1 VRRTDSSSRR
11 AAAVLAAALAA
22 ACATNP
28 ATGKRQLSF
37 ISEQQEI
44 QMGQQA
50 DQEISAAVGIYR
62 DPDLESYVQ
71 RLGTTLA
78 AQSERPELRWQ
89 FRILDDASVNAMAL
103 PGGYNYVTR
112 GLLSYMNS
120 EAELAAVMG
129 HEIGHVTAR
138 HTVNQLS
145 KQQLAQVGMVLGMI
159 LRPELRN
166 YGNLAEVGM
175 GLLFLKYG
183 RDDER
188 EADNLGLRYMTRGG
202 YDPRPMAEVFS
213 TLERVGNAEGGAAG
227 RMPEWLSTHPSPENR
242 RARIGEMVQ
251 QLGTPASGTVDRE
264 EYLRRVDGMMFGPNP
279 REGFFEQS
287 VFYHP
292 DLRFRFE
299 FPRGWQT
306 SNQKQAVAAMSPE
319 QDAVVVLTMGA
330 GESAAT
336 AAQQFFSQQGMQRG
350 QAWRGDING
359 HRAQAYQ
366 FAAATE
372 QGTLQGIAA
381 FVELQGLVYQILGYA
396 PAQRWGRH
404 EATVNRSIG
413 SFDRVSDARVVNV
426 QPARLQ
432 LVNVPV
438 GMTVSEFARR
448 YPSTVSVQTL
458 ALINGVA
465 DANQPLRD
473 RLAKRVTGG
482 PGTDRSM
489 ESTRR

>member
-1 VRRTDSSSRR
+1 VRPTASSSRR
-11 AAAVLAAALAA
+11 AAAVLLAAVVA

-28 ATGKRQLSF
+28 ATGKRELSF
-37 ISEQQEI
+37 IGEQQEI

-62 DPDLESYVQ
+62 DAALETYVQ
-71 RLGTTLA
+71 RLGATLA
-78 AQSERPELRWQ
+78 AQSERPDLRWQ

-112 GLLSYMNS
+112 GLLAYMNS

-129 HEIGHVTAR
+129 HEIGHVTGR

-183 RDDER
+183 RDHER
-188 EADNLGLRYMTRGG
+188 EADTLGLRYTSRAG
-202 YDPRPMAEVFS
+202 YDPRPMADVFS
-213 TLERVGNAEGGAAG
+213 TLERVGNAEGARG
-227 RMPEWLSTHPSPENR
+227 RVPEWLSTHPAPENR
-242 RARIGEMVQ
+242 RTRITEQIQ
-251 QLGTPASGTVDRE
+251 QLAAPAGGVVDRE
-264 EYLRRVDGMMFGPNP
+264 EYMRRVDGIMFGPNP
-279 REGFFEQS
+279 REGFFEQN
-287 VFYHP
+287 VFHHP

-319 QDAVVVLTMGA
+319 QDALVVITMGGGA
-330 GESAAT
+330 SASA
-336 AAQQFFSQQGMQRG
+336 AAQQFFSQQGIQRG

-366 FAAATE
+366 FAAATG

-381 FVELQGLVYQILGYA
+381 FVELDSRVFQILGYA

-404 EATVNRSIG
+404 EATLNRSLG
-413 SFDRVSDARVVNV
+413 SFDRENDARVLNV
-426 QPARLQ
+426 QPARLDV
-432 LVNVPV
+432 VNVPV
-438 GMTVSEFARR
+438 GMTVAEFARR
-448 YPSTVSVQTL
+448 HPSTVSPQTL
-458 ALINGVA
+458 ALINGLP

-473 RLAKRVTGG
+473 RLAKRVVGGTG
-482 PGTDRSM
+482 PDRSI

>member
-1 VRRTDSSSRR
+1 MPPAVSARSRFV
-11 AAAVLAAALAA
+11 AVVLLAALP

-28 ATGKRQLSF
+28 ATGRRQLSF
-37 ISEQQEI
+37 VSEEQEI

-78 AQSERPELRWQ
+78 AASERPNLRWQ

-112 GLLSYMNS
+112 GLLTYMNS

-145 KQQLAQVGMVLGMI
+145 KQQLAGVGMVLGMI

-166 YGNLAEVGM
+166 YGNLAEVGL

-188 EADNLGLRYMTRGG
+188 EADALGLRYMTRAN
-202 YDPRPMAEVFS
+202 YDPRPMADVFS
-213 TLERVGNAEGGAAG
+213 TLERVSQADAPQG
-227 RMPEWLSTHPSPENR
+227 RVPSWLSTHPAPEDR
-242 RARIGEMVQ
+242 RQRIAALIQE
-251 QLGTPASGTVDRE
+251 LGAPAGTVDRE
-264 EYLRRVDGMMFGPNP
+264 EYARRLDGIMFGENP
-279 REGFFEQS
+279 REGFFEQN

-299 FPRGWQT
+299 FPPGWQT
-306 SNQKQAVAAMSPE
+306 NNQKQAVAAMSPE
-319 QDAVVVLTMGA
+319 QDGLVVITMAG
-330 GESAAT
+330 GESAQA
-336 AAQQFFSQQGMQRG
+336 AAQQFFSQQGIQRG
-350 QAWRGDING
+350 QVWRGDVNRL
-359 HRAQAYQ
+359 RAQAYQ
-366 FAAATE
+366 FAAATQ
-372 QGTLQGIAA
+372 QGQLQGIAA
-381 FVELQGLVYQILGYA
+381 FLELDGKVYQILGYA

-404 EATVNRSIG
+404 EATVNRALG
-413 SFDRVSDARVVNV
+413 SFNRVTDRRVLDMQPARLRVVNV
-426 QPARLQ
+426 PA
-432 LVNVPV
+432 
-438 GMTVSEFARR
+438 GMTVAEFARR

-458 ALINGVA
+458 ASLNGVS
-465 DANQPLRD
+465 DPNQPLRD
-473 RLAKRVTGG
+473 RLAKRVVGG
-482 PGTDRSM
+482 PGQSERA
-489 ESTRR
+489 TRR

>member
-1 VRRTDSSSRR
+1 MRRARRTNR
-11 AAAVLAAALAA
+11 VAAALLAGA
-22 ACATNP
+22 LPIACATNP
-28 ATGKRQLSF
+28 ATGKKQLSF
-37 ISEQQEI
+37 VGEQQEI

-50 DQEISAAVGIYR
+50 DQEISAAVGLYQ
-62 DPDLESYVQ
+62 DPDLESYIQ
-71 RLGTTLA
+71 RLGATLA
-78 AQSERPELRWQ
+78 AQSERPQLQWQ
-89 FRILDDASVNAMAL
+89 FKILDDASVNAMAL
-103 PGGYNYVTR
+103 PGGYIYVTR
-112 GLLSYMNS
+112 GLLTYMNS

-138 HTVNQLS
+138 HTVNQIS

-159 LRPELRN
+159 VRPELRN

-188 EADNLGLRYMTRGG
+188 EADTLGLRYMTRAG
-202 YDPRPMAEVFS
+202 YDPRPMADVFS
-213 TLERVGNAEGGAAG
+213 TLERVGNAEGAQG
-227 RMPEWLSTHPSPENR
+227 RVPEWLSTHPAPENR
-242 RARIGEMVQ
+242 RASITQQVA
-251 QLGTPASGTVDRE
+251 QLGTPAGGTVDRE
-264 EYLRRVDGMMFGPNP
+264 EFMRRIDGTVFGENP
-279 REGFFEQS
+279 REGFFEQN

-319 QDAVVVLTMGA
+319 QDGLVVVTMGGA
-330 GESAAT
+330 QSAAA
-336 AAQQFFSQQGMQRG
+336 AAQQFFSQQGIARG

-366 FAAATE
+366 FAASTQ
-372 QGTLQGIAA
+372 QGDLQGIAA
-381 FVELQGLVYQILGYA
+381 FVELDGRVYQILGYA

-404 EATVNRSIG
+404 QAAVNRAIG
-413 SFDRVSDARVVNV
+413 SFDRVDDRRVLDV
-426 QPARLQ
+426 QPARLEV
-432 LVNVPV
+432 VNVPA
-438 GMTVSEFARR
+438 GMTVAEFARR
-448 YPSTVSVQTL
+448 HPSSVNVQTL
-458 ALINGVA
+458 AMINGVS

-473 RLAKRVTGG
+473 RLAKRVVGG
-482 PGTDRSM
+482 TERGRGI